1 MIVDKYTKA
10 LEYILYRKDLDIS
23 DLTKLLINNI
33 CNRFG
38 ISEIWFSDKQNTF
51 AKAFFI
57 LFCYFMKAQR
67 RLFIV
72 FHPQTDGQTK
82 C

>member
-10 LEYILYRKDLDIS
+10 LKYILYKKDLDAS

-38 ISEIWFSDKQNTF
+38 TPE
-51 AKAFFI
+51 
-57 LFCYFMKAQR
+57 
-67 RLFIV
+67 V
-72 FHPQTDGQTK
+72 
-82 C
+82 